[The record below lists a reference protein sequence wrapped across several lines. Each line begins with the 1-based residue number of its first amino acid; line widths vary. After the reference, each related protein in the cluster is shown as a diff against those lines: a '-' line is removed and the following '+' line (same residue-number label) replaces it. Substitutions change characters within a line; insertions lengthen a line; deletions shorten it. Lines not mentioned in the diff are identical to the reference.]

1 MEASVRFAA
10 PKVARSGW
18 HRTSW
23 RRSGPRR
30 SGWRRTSPHQPSR
43 RRPGRRR
50 GNPVGNAGRSAATF
64 TAPPS
69 INNTQA
75 NSNHGPHLTGTA
87 TPRSRGGADHL
98 DNLQLLC
105 LGCNSSKGN
114 RTMPEWRAAQRRG
127 GGDNK
132 GHGATRSRLAAFRA
146 HLHDGNPPVHG
157 SHHPAHRWAT
167 KPRPDKADR
176 LVLACEHCPPTR
188 PSKRRPPRWATVARQ
203 VAARPS
209 AASLRVRPA
218 KRRRFRFHAAPGAP
232 GDAGRCHDRCHV
244 VSGERI
250 GLAPAPPRRLAGE
263 ALQNAADAIITGRI
277 GGARVDVAGAD
288 RAHGGSGGCAMIGI

>member
-75 NSNHGPHLTGTA
+75 TSNHGPHLTGTA

-146 HLHDGNPPVHG
+146 HLHDGNP
-157 SHHPAHRWAT
+157 ARFT
-167 KPRPDKADR
+167 DR
-176 LVLACEHCPPTR
+176 TTPPTAGR
-188 PSKRRPPRWATVARQ
+188 PSPGPTKRIASSLHASTARPPDRAS
-203 VAARPS
+203 AARP
-209 AASLRVRPA
+209 
-218 KRRRFRFHAAPGAP
+218 
-232 GDAGRCHDRCHV
+232 AGR
-244 VSGERI
+244 
-250 GLAPAPPRRLAGE
+250 P
-263 ALQNAADAIITGRI
+263 
-277 GGARVDVAGAD
+277 
-288 RAHGGSGGCAMIGI
+288 